1 MCKKITRLL
10 LYWTAAFAASLTGC
24 TENTDSPLDINSS
37 DTFTELRPLS
47 VVELGDGTCT
57 VDFGGGID
65 IQGDGAWYGGGV
77 LSITKGGTYCLSGTI
92 FDGGVYIDADD
103 EVKLILN
110 GLNVINND
118 GAAIYCHN
126 AEKLSV
132 ELAENSENILIDGAQ
147 YTFEGKNESESENEP
162 NAALYSKS
170 DLVIGGSGSLSVT
183 GNYGLAIRCG
193 DSLTIKGGN
202 ITLSAASNGIRGT
215 DSVVIEGGNISINA
229 DKDGIKSTNNTD
241 SGKGIVSVKGGNIS
255 ISAGEDGIQAAQGLS
270 LSGGIV
276 SVSAFE
282 RCIYSAGEL
291 EITDGEYS
299 LSSLNSKAIASER
312 DLRIDGGRI
321 DITRSVE
328 GVESKALLTVN
339 GGEIHVTAEDDGF
352 NCGGGKGLGQKD
364 DTPHDMFINGG
375 YICINAEGDGIDS
388 NGNITVNGGTV
399 IVNGPVSG
407 RDGALDS
414 GDNNNFVAVNGGTL
428 IAAGSLDMAE
438 LPDCRSQQSCLCA
451 AVSVKGGDTLAV
463 RDSAGNN
470 LVIFTAEKQVQHIVI
485 STPRIKRGETYKFYT
500 GAVPE
505 GTCTNGLYSS
515 DTVLSDSGELV
526 CTLTADF
533 AVSSTA
539 EMGGKRDKRCSRVYD
554 EALSA

>member
-1 MCKKITRLL
+1 MYKKITRLL

-37 DTFTELRPLS
+37 DTFTEFRPLS
-47 VVELGDGTCT
+47 VFELGDDTCT
-57 VDFGGGID
+57 VDLSGEID
-65 IQGDGAWYGGGV
+65 IQGEGAWYGGGV

-92 FDGGVYIDADD
+92 FDGSVYIDTDD

-132 ELAENSENILIDGAQ
+132 ELAENSENILIDGAR
-147 YTFEGKNESESENEP
+147 YTFEGNNEFESENEP

-170 DLVIGGSGSLSVT
+170 DLVIGGSGSLSIT
-183 GNYGLAIRCG
+183 GNYGLAIRCNAF
-193 DSLTIKGGN
+193 LTIKGGN
-202 ITLSAASNGIRGT
+202 ISLSAASNGIRGT

-229 DKDGIKSTNNTD
+229 DKDGIKSTNGTD

-270 LSGGIV
+270 LSGGVV
-276 SVSAFE
+276 SVSSFE

-312 DLRIDGGRI
+312 NLRIDGGRI

-328 GVESKALLTVN
+328 GVESKALFTVN
-339 GGEIHVTAEDDGF
+339 GGEIYVIAEDDGF
-352 NCGGGKGLGQKD
+352 NCGGGKGQKD

-438 LPDCRSQQSCLCA
+438 LPDCGSQQSCLCA
-451 AVSVKGGDTLAV
+451 AVSLKGGDTLAV
-463 RDSAGNN
+463 QDSAGNN
-470 LVIFTAEKQVQHIVI
+470 LMIFTAEKQVQHIVI
-485 STPRIKRGETYKFYT
+485 STPDIKRGETYKFYT

-505 GTCTNGLYSS
+505 GTCTDGLYSS

-526 CTLTADF
+526 CTITADF

-539 EMGGKRDKRCSRVYD
+539 EMGGKRDRRCRRIYD